1 MLTHEPMK
9 MGFAI
14 RAYELLAIRYRREP
28 SLSPCGA
35 RLSLDD
41 SYHY

>member
-1 MLTHEPMK
+1 MEQNHQPQVEVSN
-9 MGFAI
+9 A
-14 RAYELLAIRYRREP
+14 RIRYRREP